1 MRIDRRAPRRVQNGD
16 RPFLG
21 GREDRR
27 ADQRAL
33 LLRIGIGAAGA
44 GLLDARLDLAVGEA
58 GQRAALGLDALETAA
73 EKFEKWDPAR
83 PRNPAAPTTAAT
95 AAAAPTAAAIAAAT
109 AAEMAADEDLD
120 PEPAEKSKT

>member
-1 MRIDRRAPRRVQNGD
+1 MRKHE
-16 RPFLG
+16 LH
-21 GREDRR
+21 
-27 ADQRAL
+27 
-33 LLRIGIGAAGA
+33 
-44 GLLDARLDLAVGEA
+44 RLDEVRRDVGDIVSKKN
-58 GQRAALGLDALETAA
+58 LGLDALETAA